1 MRARLGILL
10 AAQSVLIRAVVTK
23 NKSAEMLKVSP
34 KGTVPVLVIGQ
45 QKLTIIDESIDI
57 MLWALRLNDP
67 QNVLQAD
74 DPGKL
79 DTMLEL
85 IRRNDKEFKPNLE
98 IYKLAKRFHK
108 ESEVV
113 DRQICEVFV
122 AELESKLHGSDYFMG
137 DQASLADY
145 ALLPFVRQFARVD
158 RKWYLQSPYP
168 RLRDWLNRHLQ
179 TPLFTKAMAK
189 YPLGLDSHES
199 FLLGKN

>member
-1 MRARLGILL
+1 MSEPSSSSNSNLPILYSLQHCPYAMRARLGILL
-10 AAQSVLIRAVVTK
+10 AEQSVLIRAVVTK
-23 NKSAEMLKVSP
+23 NKSAEMLELSP

-85 IRRNDKEFKPNLE
+85 VRRNDKEFKPNLE
-98 IYKLAKRFHK
+98 VYKLAKRFHK
-108 ESEVV
+108 ESEVA

-122 AELESKLHGSDYFMG
+122 AELESKLHSSDYFYRRPG
-137 DQASLADY
+137 Q
-145 ALLPFVRQFARVD
+145 
-158 RKWYLQSPYP
+158 
-168 RLRDWLNRHLQ
+168 
-179 TPLFTKAMAK
+179 
-189 YPLGLDSHES
+189 LG
-199 FLLGKN
+199 